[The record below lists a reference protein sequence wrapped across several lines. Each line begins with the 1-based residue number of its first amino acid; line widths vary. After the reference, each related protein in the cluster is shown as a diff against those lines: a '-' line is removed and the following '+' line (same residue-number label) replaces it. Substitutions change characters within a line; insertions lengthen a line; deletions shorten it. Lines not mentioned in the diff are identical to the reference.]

1 MKIVVDTN
9 VVFSALIS
17 SSTIIPD
24 IIIAPFNRF
33 RFYSCDYL
41 FDELDNHKAKLQ
53 KASKLSEKEIDRART
68 NLFKYINVISLGIIP
83 QNIWL
88 AAEALTFDIDPD
100 DIPFVALTMF
110 LDAHLWTR
118 DTILFNGLKN
128 KGFDNVISTYE
139 LRNM

>member
-1 MKIVVDTN
+1 MRIVVDTN

-53 KASKLSEKEIDRART
+53 K
-68 NLFKYINVISLGIIP
+68 P
-83 QNIWL
+83 QNC
-88 AAEALTFDIDPD
+88 P
-100 DIPFVALTMF
+100 
-110 LDAHLWTR
+110 
-118 DTILFNGLKN
+118 K
-128 KGFDNVISTYE
+128 KK
-139 LRNM
+139 